1 MNNKQHIV
9 VFLAIIFMMLTAC
22 EQEGAAEKLGGK
34 LDNMVQDVG
43 NQIEDSC
50 EEMKED
56 MKAEDTDC

>member
-1 MNNKQHIV
+1 MNNKKGRVI
-9 VFLAIIFMMLTAC
+9 FLAVLFMLITAC

-50 EEMKED
+50 EEMKEG